1 MFCQNCGAEINDKAV
16 VCVKCGCAVNGV
28 KINQEVESK
37 EWLIVLLLCFFLG
50 CFGVH
55 RFYVGK
61 TGTGKTTILSLICR
75 NYDIQKG
82 QILIDG
88 IDIKKIKISSL
99 RKHFGQMLQDV
110 FLFSGD
116 IRSNIVLREEKFSDE
131 EVMEACRYVNADSFI
146 NKLEAGLDEV
156 VQERGNNFSAGQRQ
170 LLSFARTLAYDPKI
184 LVLDE
189 VLAVELSPLYETYK
203 S

>member
-61 TGTGKTTILSLICR
+61 TGTGVAQLLTCGGCGIWA
-75 NYDIQKG
+75 
-82 QILIDG
+82 LID
-88 IDIKKIKISSL
+88 
-99 RKHFGQMLQDV
+99 
-110 FLFSGD
+110 
-116 IRSNIVLREEKFSDE
+116 
-131 EVMEACRYVNADSFI
+131 FI
-146 NKLEAGLDEV
+146 M
-156 VQERGNNFSAGQRQ
+156 
-170 LLSFARTLAYDPKI
+170 I
-184 LVLDE
+184 LVGSFTD
-189 VLAVELSPLYETYK
+189 AKGNPIK
-203 S
+203 MH